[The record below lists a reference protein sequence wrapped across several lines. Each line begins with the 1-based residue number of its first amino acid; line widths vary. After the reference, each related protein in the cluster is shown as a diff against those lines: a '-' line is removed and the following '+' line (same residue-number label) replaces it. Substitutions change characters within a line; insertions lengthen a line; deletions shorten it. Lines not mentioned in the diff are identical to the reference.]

1 MIHRS
6 QGCISRWFLVSRKQR
21 REAVGRGR
29 MRLRSFGL
37 QSFVFN
43 PLSVNFWFR
52 CGWNLC
58 QKARIYRKLKLKIQ
72 YCGIPVQNISHALC
86 LCIKIFFLF
95 FVCLF
100 GGFFLHPEY
109 EQHPL
114 CYCLWGYILPH
125 CTLVSGVHIVKMF
138 FSESSL
144 NKNKRTNKK
153 WFLS

>member
-1 MIHRS
+1 MNTEFFLQEFMIHRS

-100 GGFFLHPEY
+100 GGFFCI
-109 EQHPL
+109 QSTNS
-114 CYCLWGYILPH
+114 IH
-125 CTLVSGVHIVKMF
+125 CAIVSGGIF
-138 FSESSL
+138 FPTVLLSL
-144 NKNKRTNKK
+144 GYT
-153 WFLS
+153 L